1 MNISKNKFTLHGLVS
16 KAFLFTVD
24 TYRNVCTMSRT
35 DTWNVIFQ
43 LSWMLSIFKTITVL
57 FMALVNNDTRGKN
70 DKFGV
75 KQ

>member
-1 MNISKNKFTLHGLVS
+1 MNIPKNKFTLHGLVS

-24 TYRNVCTMSRT
+24 TYQNVCTMSRT